1 MRDANGRLMSLPNDF
16 SYATALTR
24 LDLSS
29 NRLRHLPLDFG
40 LLFSLQV
47 TTPRKRSISS
57 NTYGPEPPLSA
68 LSPEKRFFC
77 LRILVNDIVFVC

>member
-1 MRDANGRLMSLPNDF
+1 MTLPNDF

-47 TTPRKRSISS
+47 INHPTETIYLK
-57 NTYGPEPPLSA
+57 NYVQPPLSP
-68 LSPEKRFFC
+68 SVPTHQKVI
-77 LRILVNDIVFVC
+77 ILVL

>member
-1 MRDANGRLMSLPNDF
+1 MTLPNDF

-47 TTPRKRSISS
+47 MIHHISATRVLRNPKPVCLEAFSPRV
-57 NTYGPEPPLSA
+57 SA
-68 LSPEKRFFC
+68 SC
-77 LRILVNDIVFVC
+77 CSVCPMQRVERLDKFTWRL